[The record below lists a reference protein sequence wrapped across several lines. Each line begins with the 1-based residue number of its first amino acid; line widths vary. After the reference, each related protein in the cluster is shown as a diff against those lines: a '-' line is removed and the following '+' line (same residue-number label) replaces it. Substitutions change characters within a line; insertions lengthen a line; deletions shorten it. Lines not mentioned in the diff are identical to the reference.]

1 MGHLSKRALKQNAPK
16 AVNGLNIDSSPVE
29 EKPCHG
35 CELGKSSRLPFPS
48 SSKRASSPLEIV
60 HSDLVGPLQCKSI
73 QGNTYFATFL
83 DDFSKT
89 VVVIF
94 LKAKSEFKH
103 AFEIYKAWAEKQLN
117 AQMKCLHSDR
127 GGEYVNKDLRAILD
141 ASGIEHMLTM
151 PHSPQQNGRA
161 ERFNRT
167 IMEKGTSMLHHA
179 GLSLGFWQVAVEAAV
194 HIYNRTPSRSNN
206 WRTPLERWDS
216 TIPDVSYFRV
226 FGCGTAVVIPS
237 SLHKMLHLMKEPFR
251 PGLLWQSSRKIIFH
265 PCRRSYLLIRLCSME
280 ILANL
285 HQLKPPCLRPLRK
298 GSLHSRQI
306 HLI

>member
-35 CELGKSSRLPFPS
+35 CELGKSSRLPFPPP
-48 SSKRASSPLEIV
+48 SKCTSSPLEIV
-60 HSDLVGPLQCKSI
+60 HSDSVGPLQCKSI

-89 VVVIF
+89 VVVI

-103 AFEIYKAWAEKQLN
+103 TFDLYKAWAEKQLD
-117 AQMKCLHSDR
+117 AQIKCLHSDR
-127 GGEYVNKDLRAILD
+127 SGEYVNKDLGTILD
-141 ASGIEHMLTM
+141 ALGIEHKLTM

-179 GLSLGFWQVAVEAAV
+179 GLSLGFWQVAVEAAM
-194 HIYNRTPSRSNN
+194 HIYNHMPSHSNK
-206 WRTPLERWDS
+206 WRTP
-216 TIPDVSYFRV
+216 
-226 FGCGTAVVIPS
+226 
-237 SLHKMLHLMKEPFR
+237 
-251 PGLLWQSSRKIIFH
+251 
-265 PCRRSYLLIRLCSME
+265 
-280 ILANL
+280 
-285 HQLKPPCLRPLRK
+285 
-298 GSLHSRQI
+298 
-306 HLI
+306 